1 MRTNVL
7 VHRALRIC
15 TVLPAQDGLSDALFN
30 AGVRIQEHCLNLTE
44 AVNYIRAMDVAL
56 ESYDFE
62 EFKELVYGNEKDDG
76 SRGLN
81 WVGLKAKYGETT
93 DKGLTPEMAFER
105 RHWI

>member
-7 VHRALRIC
+7 VHRTLRIC
-15 TVLPAQDGLSDALFN
+15 TVLPAPEGLSDTLFD

-44 AVNYIRAMDVAL
+44 AINYIRAMDATY

-62 EFKELVYGNEKDDG
+62 EFKELVYGDEKDDG

-81 WVGLKAKYGETT
+81 WVGHKPKFGKTT
-93 DKGLTPEMAFER
+93 DKGLTLEMMHER